1 MNDNKKRQVNWVFY
15 AIIVLLIVFLIFISV
30 KSPSGKKIE
39 YSDFQDK
46 VVAGEVTHI
55 KTVGNT
61 IYIRIKDSK
70 ITEVNFLKGKQGDYY
85 TTFINSEKLISF
97 IDDYNN
103 GRLEGQTTPPEV
115 KVVAS
120 YNLQGESIISK
131 LLPYL
136 SIGAVLIV
144 TIL

>member
-61 IYIRIKDSK
+61 IYIRIKYERERCSTGHST
-70 ITEVNFLKGKQGDYY
+70 ITVCICIMDY
-85 TTFINSEKLISF
+85 TLFK
-97 IDDYNN
+97 
-103 GRLEGQTTPPEV
+103 
-115 KVVAS
+115 K
-120 YNLQGESIISK
+120 
-131 LLPYL
+131 
-136 SIGAVLIV
+136 
-144 TIL
+144 